1 MDPKLRESIGLLR
14 HQIISPVLIETGR
27 AQMSYFRSLESRE
40 FDVPGRGMKKF
51 KAVTMKSWLHRYKQ
65 KGFAGIVPR
74 PRKDHGSFRKIT
86 PGLRDQ
92 ICIHRKELPE
102 LSIVQ
107 FYDRCLAAHILGEP
121 PLGMETLR
129 RFLKKEG
136 LARKG
141 ARREPRKRYEMSRFG
156 ELYVADF
163 MHGPEVIVTDNARR
177 KRKAILLAIIDDH
190 SRMIVAHEWG
200 FRENT
205 LLLERVFKQG
215 LTTYGIFDRLYV
227 DNGSSFSSQYLAR
240 VCANLGIGL
249 VHSKPYDS
257 PSRGKVERFFR
268 TVRESFLSGIHPK
281 TELTLASLTELFA
294 TWLRTKYHHAHH
306 GGIDTRPIDRYQA
319 SVSRSPLRRIDEEAL
334 NEFFLVAAERS
345 VGKDATVSYGGVIYE
360 VPPEFI
366 GKRVTLKFV
375 QERPTELYLYDES
388 DIRVGKIMPVDAVAN
403 GKIYRPSARDPHV
416 PFQDLSRI
424 INDETN
430 PTGEPEVKND

>member
-27 AQMSYFRSLESRE
+27 AQMAYFRSLEGRE

-65 KGFAGIVPR
+65 KGFPGITPR

-92 ICIHRKELPE
+92 IRLHRKDWPS
-102 LSIVQ
+102 LSVVQ
-107 FYDRCLAAHILGEP
+107 FYDRCLTAQLLGEP
-121 PLGMETLR
+121 PLGIETLR

-136 LARKG
+136 LAK
-141 ARREPRKRYEMSRFG
+141 RESLSSARKRYEMSRFG
-156 ELYVADF
+156 ELCVADF
-163 MHGPEVIVTDNARR
+163 MHGPEVLEHDNARR

-215 LTTYGIFDRLYV
+215 LLTYGIFDRLYV

-257 PSRGKVERFFR
+257 PSRGKIERFFR

-281 TELTLASLTELFA
+281 TELTLASLSELFSA
-294 TWLRTKYHHAHH
+294 WLRTQYHHAHH
-306 GGIDTRPIDRYQA
+306 GGIGTRPIDRYQA
-319 SVSRSPLRRIDEEAL
+319 SVTRSPLKRVDEEAL
-334 NEFFLVAAERS
+334 SEFFLVSASRS
-345 VGKDATVSYGGVIYE
+345 VGKDATLSYDGVIYE

-375 QERPTELYLYDES
+375 QDRPTELYLYDAEGV
-388 DIRVGKIMPVDAVAN
+388 RVDRIKPVDAVAN
-403 GKIYRPSARDPHV
+403 GKHYRPSARDPHV
-416 PFQDLSRI
+416 PFQDLGR
-424 INDETN
+424 INDEAS
-430 PTGEPEVKND
+430 PSGEPEVKND